1 VIINYFEIYNSLKE
15 SCQNFKGIRISI
27 KGKVRTYG
35 DESSIFLNLKNEVY
49 NVNFYFE
56 KPIDEFTKIL
66 VNSYFSILKE
76 SSEENEY
83 NKDFKMLTVIEKL
96 NTKLRLKP
104 FLKEIERG
112 LKDLLECDAVSVLI
126 YDEKTDMLRFLATSG
141 GRSGLIESIPV
152 PMKSIAGTVFKENKT
167 MLFNDLLKDPRHFK
181 GTDKKLKYITKNIVA
196 SPIYSENKE
205 IGVIEALN
213 KNDGRAFTEEDTK
226 ILGAFAKA
234 IGFKMENIL
243 SYEKMSNSFKS
254 IILAM
259 ATAIDKRDNYT
270 HLHSENVKFY
280 SLIIGKNYGLNERDL
295 ELLEISALLHDF
307 GKVGIPD
314 NILLKQGRLTKEEF
328 EAIRSHPIIGGK
340 LLKNIEMIPQ
350 EVIDGVVCHHEKYNG
365 KGYPKGLKDGEIPLF
380 GRIIAVADVYDAL
393 TTARP
398 YKDPW
403 PKSKVIKILIEEKNQ
418 SFDAKIVDIFLSS
431 IDMEEAV

>member
-1 VIINYFEIYNSLKE
+1 MK
-15 SCQNFKGIRISI
+15 ISI
-27 KGKVRTYG
+27 NGKVKTYG
-35 DESSIFLNLKNEVY
+35 DESGIFLNLKNEIH

-56 KPIDEFTKIL
+56 KPVDEFTKIL
-66 VNSYFSILKE
+66 VNSYFEVLKKA
-76 SSEENEY
+76 SEENKY
-83 NKDFKMLTVIEKL
+83 NKNFKMLTVIEKL

-112 LKDLLECDAVSVLI
+112 LKDLLECDAVSVLT
-126 YDEKTDMLRFLATSG
+126 YDKKANMLRFLATSG

-167 MLFNDLLKDPRHFK
+167 MIFNDLLKDPRHFK
-181 GTDKKLKYITKNIVA
+181 GTDKKLKYVTKNIVA

-213 KNDGRAFTEEDTK
+213 KDNDGNFTWEDAK

-243 SYEKMSNSFKS
+243 SYEEMSSSFKS
-254 IILAM
+254 VILAM

-270 HLHSENVKFY
+270 HLHSENVKYY
-280 SLIIGKNYGLNERDL
+280 SLIIGRNYGLNEKDL
-295 ELLEISALLHDF
+295 ELLEMSALLHDF

-314 NILLKQGRLTKEEF
+314 NVLLKQGKLTKEEF
-328 EAIRSHPIIGGK
+328 EVIRSHPLIGEK
-340 LLKNIEMIPQ
+340 LLKNIEMMPK

-365 KGYPKGLKDGEIPLF
+365 KGYPRGLKDGEIPLF

-403 PKSKVIKILIEEKNQ
+403 PKSKAIKMLIEEKNEA
-418 SFDAKIVDIFLSS
+418 FDPEMVDTFLSS
-431 IDMEEAV
+431 MDREEAV